1 MGSNF
6 TDYIREAH
14 RTLKLDGQLH
24 IYEATSRFS
33 DRDSFARDLESLGF
47 AVVEVEDAWRFTH
60 IQALKTARPPSEEA
74 TLAF

>member
-6 TDYIREAH
+6 TDYVREAH

-33 DRDSFARDLESLGF
+33 DRDRFAHDLESLGF
-47 AVVEVEDAWRFTH
+47 AVVSVDDAWKFTH
-60 IQALKTARPPSEEA
+60 IRALKTESPPRKDA
-74 TLAF
+74 AVAF